1 MMTSPKHHIGIVEDN
16 EMVRRS
22 YKKLL
27 ELHDFATSCFE
38 SAEEFLELDSV
49 NSFDC
54 MVVDMRLPGM
64 TGYQLTQELR
74 SRDYRGQI
82 VLISGNIDP
91 KIQERVKELDEIFL
105 LNKPCPPA
113 EFIAVISQCRTDRKD
128 A

>member
-1 MMTSPKHHIGIVEDN
+1 
-16 EMVRRS
+16 
-22 YKKLL
+22 
-27 ELHDFATSCFE
+27 
-38 SAEEFLELDSV
+38 
-49 NSFDC
+49 

-64 TGYQLTQELR
+64 TGYQLIQELR